1 MSQAFPCEAVL
12 SVKGDSLAKD
22 IAADCQEPNLPAVK
36 KGCTSR
42 TKGIWTGATPAS
54 SIITFFDPKTSNL
67 IQVFLT
73 LTSCIESNS
82 LLVQFSAATKPAA

>member
-36 KGCTSR
+36 KGCTTR